1 MRTCGSIE
9 AKAMAVINQ
18 MTKEIR
24 WLNYCVNEC
33 TISDVLELYNLS
45 DVFEKEDQKLAE
57 KILKK
62 VL

>member
-1 MRTCGSIE
+1 
-9 AKAMAVINQ
+9 MAVINQ